1 MRHLCKI
8 TLLIIIMT
16 LTTATASADKYGR
29 AWKKVEQLIEQDL
42 PESAAKEIN
51 NIWDM
56 AAKNN
61 DGRQMLKAA
70 VYLTRVRQTY
80 DEKSILDGI
89 DLFNTLLPTLK
100 VQEHQALCHAFLAK
114 GYMTYWERNKYNISR
129 SLPQDD
135 QNPQLQHWTARMI
148 CDTICYHLDQS
159 INLAGDVGSGFYEEF
174 FPGGNKAGQK
184 LRPLLVDMLADH
196 AVMLITDYRL
206 PMGKKKFLD
215 DERLYGS
222 MRDFLEATRGLTPDD
237 PDLWQFYVLR
247 RLVNNNFAA
256 KPNIRCTI
264 DIRRMQVLN
273 SYLDNDG
280 KWDRNDE
287 EWLKGTIALAESYTK
302 KVKFSTLFYSMA
314 ARKIED
320 NKSMMSDEK
329 AASLN
334 RQAHDICLAAQKKWP
349 KSEGALECMA
359 IKMEIERKTVDFEA
373 AAEFLPGERNVAI
386 VNYRNVSTLYIKVVE
401 VPGEFRGGDEE
412 TLLSQINQCNVVS
425 EWSMHVNDPV
435 DYMEHP
441 TMITIPPVMQG
452 SYYLMVS
459 TGPYFGRG
467 DCIAYRYVECNGI
480 KFVRMVQNNGTV
492 YGVAVNTRTGKP
504 IPDCK
509 YTLWRLNNQG
519 DMVQVVT
526 SGITDKDGV
535 ILLENYNNNRYR
547 LELEAGT
554 NRGNDSFYLPWRSD
568 MPDSHSYLHLYTDRY
583 TYLPGDSVQFNGVL
597 YNKYGER
604 AVVMADEKVKVYAM
618 GSREEKLV
626 GTFTTDEMGVFCGTY
641 HIPDNYMPGKLS
653 LRAEQDYPAETY
665 SGWIQINVESF
676 RQPKFQVSMDE
687 FRDDASFDSPITV
700 TGRAMTYT
708 GVPLDSATVQC
719 YAGAS
724 PYSFH
729 RFCLPDDR
737 GYIRVGS
744 DTVTT
749 SDQGTFSFTFS
760 VPSDM
765 MVEPSS
771 RIYVNAIVTDINGET
786 HEASLN
792 LSASQKPGRR
802 VFILS
807 GDGTIPADG
816 VKTLHFAL
824 QSDNGRV
831 SGRIN
836 VKVSR
841 LGWLEDPG
849 LPLPFD
855 IDDPK
860 YLAQAADNLHLK
872 EKFPRYDFDFNGDNI
887 TESVVFDGVVPFDR
901 DDPESGDLMLDNLTS
916 GVYRITVSSDGVAE
930 SHSDITL
937 CREDDYGFVK
947 PGSLLWSL
955 SGNGSRN
962 KVELGDT
969 AVLRLGNSRKG
980 SVIHYF
986 IENKY
991 GLVRRGMLESDGRQQ
1006 VLSIPVTPELKGYF
1020 AVSCAVVY
1028 EGVTENTSYTFEV
1041 PEREHQLKMELTT
1054 FRSLLEPNI
1063 DEEWNLRITDW
1074 EGNPVKAAI
1083 MLDMYDRALDVYGY
1097 NAFMLQPFS
1106 PKYVG
1111 GSVLLNDQF
1120 YYTRLYEYRDYR
1132 LDNKYEYRGKRAVT
1146 GILIDPFRYNILRT
1160 DMLGRVKRYSKSS
1173 ALSRQTG
1180 IDNGLEETLLDLG
1193 ITTVDEALQGRVSG
1207 LDIVFDSGEPG
1218 SNSQMRLRGAANAS
1232 MAYGAMLEESALEST
1247 ADQTAALRTDLN
1259 PTGLFRYIVTDSTG
1273 KASVQFRSPQLLT
1286 EWRVRGLSFTDS
1298 LKTAMF
1304 DTTLVTRK
1312 LIMVEPASPRFL
1324 REGDRM
1330 EFTVKVSNLMEK
1342 SAAATVTMTMTD
1354 AVTGKTL
1361 GIIQG
1366 SGRKNITV
1374 PAGGSASTAF
1384 TINVPNGLTA
1394 VTYRLTAQ
1402 TQGHSDGMEETI
1414 PVLANRTQV
1423 TQALSLFNNGAES
1436 RTFHFEVLDRPRSN
1450 TMQDE
1455 LLTLE
1460 YSATPIWYAI
1470 QNLPVMI
1477 RLDDISTL
1485 SFYFSMMGSAISQDL
1500 CRRYPVIREM
1510 LDEWSNL
1517 PVSAWQT
1524 QLERNEDLTG
1534 TLLEET
1540 PWVMDNRQEN
1550 DRLHALA
1557 KSLGSAE
1564 TERAFEYALNRLVG
1578 TQNPDG
1584 GWSWIPNFLGSS
1596 IYVTREIMS
1605 GLGLLI
1611 ENGIIDVTS
1620 DLNDVIRKGLG
1631 YLDSYYY
1638 KRYDVKEKPKSLGY
1652 EELSYLLIRSYFQ
1665 SYPFGGTT
1673 KASHQ
1678 YFTRLADMQD
1688 THDLNLYFRAQLAL
1702 LMARTGKEEQA
1713 RHIAETL
1720 VERSLYS
1727 DEMGRYW
1734 RDNAGGYYWYDA
1746 PIETQALIIRMLLAT
1761 GYRTQAVEAA
1771 RWLLKQK
1778 QTTGWGSG
1786 PATAAAVTA
1795 LMATGGNTWLESDP
1809 DITIYVGK
1817 DAIKASTSRATAGY
1831 TTQTWQGPIS
1841 CDKADITV
1849 QAKTDGISWGAVY
1862 RTFTERLD
1870 KVEHQENG
1878 MTLKRT
1884 IWRVIHASDGDRLEE
1899 VKPGTRLHVGDQLR
1913 IRFDL
1918 ETDRNLEYLQL
1929 SDMRAATM
1937 EPLSTHA
1944 GYTNNWRAGIRF
1956 YSAPGNTRNVFYIDR
1971 LDKGTYTIEYDV
1983 KLQKPGRFTVG
1994 NAVMQCLYAPA
2005 FRATTTS
2012 AVITVE

>member
-1 MRHLCKI
+1 
-8 TLLIIIMT
+8 MT
-16 LTTATASADKYGR
+16 LTLNATST
-29 AWKKVEQLIEQDL
+29 EFTL
-42 PESAAKEIN
+42 
-51 NIWDM
+51 
-56 AAKNN
+56 
-61 DGRQMLKAA
+61 
-70 VYLTRVRQTY
+70 
-80 DEKSILDGI
+80 SI
-89 DLFNTLLPTLK
+89 
-100 VQEHQALCHAFLAK
+100 
-114 GYMTYWERNKYNISR
+114 
-129 SLPQDD
+129 
-135 QNPQLQHWTARMI
+135 
-148 CDTICYHLDQS
+148 
-159 INLAGDVGSGFYEEF
+159 
-174 FPGGNKAGQK
+174 
-184 LRPLLVDMLADH
+184 
-196 AVMLITDYRL
+196 
-206 PMGKKKFLD
+206 
-215 DERLYGS
+215 
-222 MRDFLEATRGLTPDD
+222 
-237 PDLWQFYVLR
+237 
-247 RLVNNNFAA
+247 
-256 KPNIRCTI
+256 
-264 DIRRMQVLN
+264 
-273 SYLDNDG
+273 
-280 KWDRNDE
+280 
-287 EWLKGTIALAESYTK
+287 
-302 KVKFSTLFYSMA
+302 
-314 ARKIED
+314 
-320 NKSMMSDEK
+320 
-329 AASLN
+329 
-334 RQAHDICLAAQKKWP
+334 
-349 KSEGALECMA
+349 
-359 IKMEIERKTVDFEA
+359 
-373 AAEFLPGERNVAI
+373 
-386 VNYRNVSTLYIKVVE
+386 
-401 VPGEFRGGDEE
+401 
-412 TLLSQINQCNVVS
+412 
-425 EWSMHVNDPV
+425 
-435 DYMEHP
+435 
-441 TMITIPPVMQG
+441 
-452 SYYLMVS
+452 
-459 TGPYFGRG
+459 
-467 DCIAYRYVECNGI
+467 
-480 KFVRMVQNNGTV
+480 
-492 YGVAVNTRTGKP
+492 
-504 IPDCK
+504 
-509 YTLWRLNNQG
+509 
-519 DMVQVVT
+519 
-526 SGITDKDGV
+526 
-535 ILLENYNNNRYR
+535 
-547 LELEAGT
+547 
-554 NRGNDSFYLPWRSD
+554 
-568 MPDSHSYLHLYTDRY
+568 
-583 TYLPGDSVQFNGVL
+583 
-597 YNKYGER
+597 
-604 AVVMADEKVKVYAM
+604 
-618 GSREEKLV
+618 
-626 GTFTTDEMGVFCGTY
+626 
-641 HIPDNYMPGKLS
+641 
-653 LRAEQDYPAETY
+653 
-665 SGWIQINVESF
+665 
-676 RQPKFQVSMDE
+676 
-687 FRDDASFDSPITV
+687 
-700 TGRAMTYT
+700 
-708 GVPLDSATVQC
+708 
-719 YAGAS
+719 
-724 PYSFH
+724 
-729 RFCLPDDR
+729 
-737 GYIRVGS
+737 
-744 DTVTT
+744 
-749 SDQGTFSFTFS
+749 
-760 VPSDM
+760 
-765 MVEPSS
+765 
-771 RIYVNAIVTDINGET
+771 
-786 HEASLN
+786 
-792 LSASQKPGRR
+792 
-802 VFILS
+802 
-807 GDGTIPADG
+807 
-816 VKTLHFAL
+816 
-824 QSDNGRV
+824 
-831 SGRIN
+831 
-836 VKVSR
+836 
-841 LGWLEDPG
+841 
-849 LPLPFD
+849 
-855 IDDPK
+855 
-860 YLAQAADNLHLK
+860 
-872 EKFPRYDFDFNGDNI
+872 
-887 TESVVFDGVVPFDR
+887 DGVVPFDR

-1054 FRSLLEPNI
+1054 FRSLLEPDI
-1063 DEEWNLRITDW
+1063 AEEWNLRITDW

-1273 KASVQFRSPQLLT
+1273 KASVQFISPQLLT

-1298 LKTAMF
+1298 LQTAMF

-1330 EFTVKVSNLMEK
+1330 EFTVKVSNLMDK

-1414 PVLANRTQV
+1414 PVLSNRTQV

-1436 RTFHFEVLDRPRSN
+1436 RTFHF
-1450 TMQDE
+1450 
-1455 LLTLE
+1455 
-1460 YSATPIWYAI
+1460 
-1470 QNLPVMI
+1470 
-1477 RLDDISTL
+1477 TL

-1564 TERAFEYALNRLVG
+1564 TARAFEYALNRLVG

-1702 LMARTGKEEQA
+1702 LMARTGKEDQA

-1746 PIETQALIIRMLLAT
+1746 PIETQALIIRMLLST
-1761 GYRTQAVEAA
+1761 GFRTQAVEAA

-1795 LMATGGNTWLESDP
+1795 LMATGGNTWLGSDP

-1817 DAIKASTSRATAGY
+1817 DAIKASTSHATAGY

-1841 CDKADITV
+1841 RDKADITV
-1849 QAKTDGISWGAVY
+1849 DAKTDGISWGAVY
-1862 RTFTERLD
+1862 RTFTEQLD

-1878 MTLKRT
+1878 MQLKRT